1 MIMASS
7 RLMRRRRQPLLMLNA
22 MKQTITECG
31 SVIQFKYEMQ
41 PSRQAKFDSNPLL
54 SSPTLPRFEET
65 ILAQS
70 CIGTEVTLP
79 CRFLQR
85 WYSTRRRPVVAV
97 GMSGGVDSSVAA
109 LLLKRQ
115 VKFLVS
121 LVRIAINECC
131 CHRVIR
137 N

>member
-1 MIMASS
+1 MMMASL
-7 RLMRRRRQPLLMLNA
+7 RLMKRRCQPLLLMLNA
-22 MKQTITECG
+22 TKQSITESG
-31 SVIQFKYEMQ
+31 LESQHKYEMQ
-41 PSRQAKFDSNPLL
+41 ISRQAKFDSNPLL
-54 SSPTLPRFEET
+54 SSPALLRFEGT
-65 ILAQS
+65 IWAQS
-70 CIGTEVTLP
+70 CIGTEVTFP

-121 LVRIAINECC
+121 LVRLQ
-131 CHRVIR
+131 
-137 N
+137 

>member
-1 MIMASS
+1 M
-7 RLMRRRRQPLLMLNA
+7 NA
-22 MKQTITECG
+22 MKQSITESG
-31 SVIQFKYEMQ
+31 SEIQLKYEMQ
-41 PSRQAKFDSNPLL
+41 PSRQTKFDLNSL
-54 SSPTLPRFEET
+54 SSSPALPTFEGT

-115 VKFLVS
+115 VKLLVS
-121 LVRIAINECC
+121 LVAIE
-131 CHRVIR
+131 
-137 N
+137 